1 MFYRNTKFELNDC
14 ETRIFQVF
22 VRDWIDHPSDG
33 IVRLSSQREI
43 PQFTE
48 EAVEIGTDY
57 PFGPPGST
65 HMAIRNDE
73 NGKQVL
79 IEIFEGEHGL
89 FFDTEERE

>member
-1 MFYRNTKFELNDC
+1 LFYRKTKFELNDC
-14 ETRIFQVF
+14 ETRTFQVF

-43 PQFTE
+43 PQRTE
-48 EAVEIGTDY
+48 GPVVIRQEFPTDL
-57 PFGPPGST
+57 PGST

-79 IEIFEGEHGL
+79 IEIFEGEHRL
-89 FFDTEERE
+89 FFDTEE